1 MRNVAPFTEATL
13 LKHGAVCSILGSTET
28 LHVACLLAQHTEQM
42 VDEKQEL
49 ENNLGYTVNLT
60 RECG

>member
-1 MRNVAPFTEATL
+1 MDEER
-13 LKHGAVCSILGSTET
+13 GSIHRGHLVKARGLGSTET

-49 ENNLGYTVNLT
+49 ETNLGYTVNLT